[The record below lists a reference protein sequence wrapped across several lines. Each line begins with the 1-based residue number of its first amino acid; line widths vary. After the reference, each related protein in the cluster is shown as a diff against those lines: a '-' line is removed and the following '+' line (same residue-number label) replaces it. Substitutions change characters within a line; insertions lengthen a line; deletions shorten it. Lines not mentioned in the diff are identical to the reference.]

1 MLVYGDA
8 VRVADPVAEWSEVR
22 LAWRRAC
29 GEAEPLSRHAGLAQ
43 TFIAAGELAQG
54 LADAEAEAAGAD
66 EPGPA
71 SLLVMDALR
80 DMARALLASWESGFD
95 TRPPPQDW
103 SDLPAGA
110 PAGPLRCKRPE
121 GYAFYAL
128 YPEGY
133 GVAARA
139 LAGREPLHVIGLRSI
154 GTGLAAMAAAGA
166 AAAGAEAAGEGAATV
181 HTVRPGGDPFR
192 RGVSPGPRLR
202 AAPADAC
209 FAIADEGPGL
219 SGSSF
224 GCVADWLRDR
234 GAAPERIALL
244 PSHAGEPG
252 PQADPRRRAQWRRLR
267 RLHIPFDTL
276 VLRADAPRRG
286 LQGWV
291 ESVVG
296 PLDGPLREIS
306 GGGWRTVQRGSSE
319 EGWPAV
325 NAGQERL
332 KFLASAGGRRWLV
345 KFSGLD
351 RIGAAALGRAERL
364 AEAGFTPAPAG
375 WRHGFLVERW
385 RDDARPAPDEALRG
399 ARFRDRL
406 ADYLGFRARAFP
418 ADPSGGAVPLGASL
432 ADLAHMLA
440 VNAAEAFG
448 PEAHGATA
456 PYRDRAVMLQRRVV
470 PVITDNRLMAPEWL
484 VAPDG
489 TILKTDALD
498 HAFSHDLVGPQDV
511 AWDVAGAAVEFGLDA
526 PALARLIE
534 RTGSAAGRPV
544 DPEFVAFLAPC
555 YAAFHLGAAEMAVA
569 AHAGWPEEEA
579 RLRALA
585 QRRRD
590 SLAALLKRDAPAAAP
605 APSS

>member
-8 VRVADPVAEWSEVR
+8 VRAADPVAEWSEVR

-29 GEAEPLSRHAGLAQ
+29 GEAEPLSRHSGLAQ
-43 TFIAAGELAQG
+43 AFIAAGELAQG

-66 EPGPA
+66 GPGPA

-80 DMARALLASWESGFD
+80 DMARALLASWESGFE

-103 SDLPAGA
+103 PGLPAGA

-128 YPEGY
+128 YPEAY

-166 AAAGAEAAGEGAATV
+166 EAAGEGAATV

-192 RGVSPGPRLR
+192 RKAEPGPRLR
-202 AAPADAC
+202 AAPAGAR

-224 GCVADWLRDR
+224 GGVADWLLDR

-252 PQADPRRRAQWRRLR
+252 PQADPRHRAQWRRLR
-267 RLHIPFDTL
+267 RLHVPFENL
-276 VLRADAPRRG
+276 VLRADDPRRG
-286 LQGWV
+286 LQGWA

-306 GGGWRTVQRGSSE
+306 GGGWRAVQRGPSE
-319 EGWPAV
+319 TGWPAV

-332 KFLASAGGRRWLV
+332 KFLASSGGRRWLV

-351 RIGAAALGRAERL
+351 RLGASALGRAERL

-385 RDDARPAPDEALRG
+385 RDDARPAPEEALQG

-418 ADPSGGAVPLGASL
+418 ADPAGGAVPLGASL
-432 ADLAHMLA
+432 AGLAHMLA

-448 PEAHGATA
+448 EEAHGATA

-489 TILKTDALD
+489 AFLKTDALD

-526 PALARLIE
+526 PAVARLIQ
-534 RTGSAAGRPV
+534 RTGAAAGRPV
-544 DPEFVAFLAPC
+544 DPELVDFLAPC
-555 YAAFHLGAAEMAVA
+555 YAAFHLGAAEMAAA
-569 AHAGWPEEEA
+569 AHAGWPEEEG

-585 QRRRD
+585 RRRRRA
-590 SLAALLKRDAPAAAP
+590 LAALLHRAAHP
-605 APSS
+605 SPPPLPSS